1 MLESEKLIDSRDPLI
16 PFHRSSKHKLSHRFS
31 LFPHTNCM
39 KTSNL
44 AVCKDP
50 IAIHRCIH
58 SQCVNIPFVYN
69 CFVLPWQL
77 IIANVYPHALCLAGL
92 QCFPFSFLSIAETV
106 SIGSKPSVGVV
117 SPYNAQVRAIQEKFG
132 KAYSRCDGFSLKVKS
147 VSGEAIFKLGGAS
160 APPKIFKISDYK
172 QIFTM

>member
-1 MLESEKLIDSRDPLI
+1 MLVSEKLIDSRDPLI
-16 PFHRSSKHKLSHRFS
+16 PFHRSSKHKLSHKFS

-58 SQCVNIPFVYN
+58 SQCVIIPLVYN

-117 SPYNAQVRAIQEKFG
+117 SPYKPKVASSVGRGRPVAPRGRGSIPMWSEFPVRGVKKSPRCARR
-132 KAYSRCDGFSLKVKS
+132 KA
-147 VSGEAIFKLGGAS
+147 
-160 APPKIFKISDYK
+160 
-172 QIFTM
+172 